1 MVGLGKGLR
10 KQGFCLDWMLSE
22 SGSNSMVGLFVGTI
36 VTLVLSMLRP
46 NYEVALFYFMSSW
59 SQSNLV

>member
-1 MVGLGKGLR
+1 
-10 KQGFCLDWMLSE
+10 
-22 SGSNSMVGLFVGTI
+22 MVGLFVGAI

-46 NYEVALFYFMSSW
+46 NYEVALFYFISPW